1 MRLAALA
8 LAAAISAAPSSA
20 RAAEPQP
27 LRYDLSVDVPLALGT
42 IGLWGGTELLLGDLA
57 PTRCRV
63 CGTNALDAG
72 ARDLLLVRDVNVPR
86 RASDVLTFAVIPAGV
101 AAHQLL
107 AARAAGSTREGAR
120 DLLFVAEAAGIA
132 GSLNQIVK
140 LAVGRQRPFVHYGN
154 VPPGRAPDPDDNLS
168 FYSGHASIAF
178 SVTAAAGTISSLR
191 GYRSAPWVWAVGMTL
206 ASAVGYL
213 RVAGDMHYLT
223 DVLTGAAVGTAVGV
237 AVPLVLHGRED
248 GARTPGATPGAQVV
262 PLPLG
267 ILVAF

>member
-20 RAAEPQP
+20 RAIEPQP

-42 IGLWGGTELLLGDLA
+42 IALWGGTELLKRELA
-57 PTRCRV
+57 PARCRV

-72 ARDLLLVRDVNVPR
+72 ARELLLVRDVNVPR

-154 VPPGRAPDPDDNLS
+154 VPGPGRAPTRTTTSRSTRATPPS
-168 FYSGHASIAF
+168 RSRSPPRPGQSP
-178 SVTAAAGTISSLR
+178 
-191 GYRSAPWVWAVGMTL
+191 RSAAT
-206 ASAVGYL
+206 
-213 RVAGDMHYLT
+213 R
-223 DVLTGAAVGTAVGV
+223 
-237 AVPLVLHGRED
+237 
-248 GARTPGATPGAQVV
+248 ARPGCG
-262 PLPLG
+262 G
-267 ILVAF
+267 SG